1 MSHQLQ
7 NSAKCMNHTA
17 AASHNAL
24 YSKLNCTTDYPLC
37 WPMLL

>member
-7 NSAKCMNHTA
+7 NSAKCMSHTA